1 MEQYFTKGSRIPL
14 QNGQSAE
21 VIAKLGEG
29 GQGSVYKVDYD
40 GKDYALKWY
49 LPEFEI

>member
-1 MEQYFTKGSRIPL
+1 MEQYFTNGSRIPL

-29 GQGSVYKVDYD
+29 GQGTVYRVYRRKRICAEMVS
-40 GKDYALKWY
+40 
-49 LPEFEI
+49 

>member
-1 MEQYFTKGSRIPL
+1 MERYFTKGSRILL

-29 GQGSVYKVDYD
+29 RDRINGIRFGIDRS
-40 GKDYALKWY
+40 
-49 LPEFEI
+49 

>member
-1 MEQYFTKGSRIPL
+1 MERYFTKGSRIPL

-29 GQGSVYKVDYD
+29 GQGMYTVCVSAEKNMR
-40 GKDYALKWY
+40 
-49 LPEFEI
+49 

>member
-29 GQGSVYKVDYD
+29 GQGTVYRVRIG
-40 GKDYALKWY
+40 GK
-49 LPEFEI
+49 